1 MYHKDKLVT
10 MIESLL
16 YQSSATDQILRRM
29 SSYDI
34 ITSFQE
40 SRQNQLD
47 RFFTLEVRILVSQ

>member
-1 MYHKDKLVT
+1 

-16 YQSSATDQILRRM
+16 YQSSATDHVLRRM

-34 ITSFQE
+34 ITLSHE

-47 RFFTLEVRILVSQ
+47 RFFTLEVRILGS